1 MQSNADFI
9 DGTLFAAN
17 WENCIL
23 AATIPLPLPIFPGS
37 VLSILCHGLFYL
49 FSPSPPFPAPI
60 PVLLFPAETIRA
72 IARKHIVITASR
84 NWLIMRGWISARKR
98 ELFSVALAASTF
110 ISSAFFKAP
119 SRPPL
124 RRKPDRR
131 RPIVLSR
138 DLSSPDLLYP
148 RLFFGWVRDR
158 LIFFHFQCE
167 TKLFTKNIS
176 VLLAL
181 TLLYDIWQEIWQVLF
196 IYQIHSGILL
206 ALHSSNLMYPKEI
219 HQVWRIFISPI
230 LFALFIYHIYLS
242 DISFCVTKI
251 VNAAVLF
258 GLKSCVWEVQTAS
271 IIFVIFRRG
280 RKERE
285 GRRDVDKARW
295 EAVPRKCA

>member
-1 MQSNADFI
+1 MQILSTARCLRRIEKTAFLHHPF
-9 DGTLFAAN
+9 TSSYLS
-17 WENCIL
+17 WER
-23 AATIPLPLPIFPGS
+23 TIYPLPRA
-37 VLSILCHGLFYL
+37 VLSFFSFSALPGPHSRASFSRGNHPGDRAETHRNYCLTKLINYAGMDLGAEKRAFFGRACCQHFYL
-49 FSPSPPFPAPI
+49 VRFFSRSPPVP
-60 PVLLFPAETIRA
+60 LFVVNPTGGALSFYLA
-72 IARKHIVITASR
+72 I
-84 NWLIMRGWISARKR
+84 
-98 ELFSVALAASTF
+98 
-110 ISSAFFKAP
+110 
-119 SRPPL
+119 
-124 RRKPDRR
+124 
-131 RPIVLSR
+131 
-138 DLSSPDLLYP
+138 SSPDLLYP

-181 TLLYDIWQEIWQVLF
+181 TLLYDIWQVLF

-219 HQVWRIFISPI
+219 ISPI
-230 LFALFIYHIYLS
+230 LFALFIYRIYLS